1 MHVSVIPYID
11 NIFRGSRRRKVNG
24 TQSRDMA
31 AAVRKKKKVGD
42 GYQKMVYYVIMCI
55 ESSQAG
61 VGGFRGEVLFD
72 QVKSIA

>member
-1 MHVSVIPYID
+1 MYQLFLISTVSLVEA
-11 NIFRGSRRRKVNG
+11 GGGKVSG

-42 GYQKMVYYVIMCI
+42 GYQKMVDYVIMCI